1 MAESSFKMAEASFK
15 RSRNVVKGAIGAPM
29 AAASACRRRLMP
41 AHNMGQIASQCKYE
55 NDMNTPQAVSIA
67 SLLAAEDKQSGKDQL
82 QHQLHNINDED
93 ESAAREFEENLWKY
107 SRLLLERGRFKQR
120 WDPFIQLLVVYN
132 SIFIPMSLAFA
143 YQLAP
148 NHQIADYCIDVLF
161 IVDMV
166 VSISTVYYNQHFEL
180 VIDRKQIVKHYL
192 STWFTIDLFSILPL
206 ELFANLVRDDEATR
220 ILVADFLKLPRML
233 RLARFR
239 KRASDQTKSGANL
252 LRMVILCVLFIFLA
266 HLVACLWWSIG
277 RMGLPGAD
285 VGTDDHSTSWI
296 LRMEA
301 RDRTQLLARNAT
313 AEGAFLAIL
322 ADDDAGDAAALAE
335 AMRGSDGGA
344 LEAWHADGAQ
354 ALIPG
359 QYLTSL
365 YWALNALLKTP
376 SIGPDTPLEKSFVT
390 IVTIFGVLVFTIFV
404 GNTIEVLQAVS
415 HTDEA
420 RNKQMKMLTDFVHT
434 ARISRSLRSRIFAH
448 SAAEYR
454 STLGINTSQ
463 LLHQFPRALR
473 GQIVMYMHRQTLEAC
488 DLFGLITT
496 ECAKALLLCVTPTVC
511 LQKEVL
517 VGRGELCE
525 YLYILQRGAL
535 QVRDQDASDF
545 EEAKADDAKDNFELT
560 RQVYR
565 KVKRMSCQALY
576 NIGLP
581 VPPPSAAPPRAQRR
595 APIPSQR
602 RGNSPSGRKGRPEF
616 HVLERPGALV
626 GLRDVRELSMI
637 YPYTVVASKTATL
650 MRITA
655 TDMGAVLSAFGGEDE
670 EAACAQL
677 LKEFDVI
684 AASMLHGSKKQ
695 RRASVD
701 QLQSQLGGSFCK
713 KGARDVKSPSPTAV
727 RPVSPVEAQAAA
739 ASMALA
745 RAAQKSV
752 YISGDDDD
760 AADAAGTGSCGVS
773 AGGTSIEH
781 QPHGNQGAL
790 SRPLPNGGQCGFV
803 PVPGNDGLGGET
815 GARNGAGGS
824 ETITGAKPELATQ
837 AERKNSLAL
846 VGADGIVADAFTG
859 GAAACASGS
868 SKDAERREQEQRQWQ
883 AQMSEVRQDVASA
896 GRKLQSLMSTLSAV
910 ESELAFIPHVSEALQ
925 ALEAIASG
933 KDGPRLHIAGEQPA
947 TRGSSEAVVDSRH
960 PREGGFFG
968 WFRSPIAPPPASVP
982 PSPAAAEV
990 DPTMRRRSRHRQ
1002 SARDG
1007 DDEWSG
1013 SAILPPV
1020 PPPASMPPSP
1030 AAAEVEP
1037 ATRRSRNRLS
1047 RPSRMSRTQSAST
1060 PTSRESG
1067 TRTGKRV
1074 VFSVRR
1080 STAGNASRSSPD
1092 AASATTLIPSDDSRR
1107 DPSAIH
1113 PLQA

>member
-1 MAESSFKMAEASFK
+1 
-15 RSRNVVKGAIGAPM
+15 
-29 AAASACRRRLMP
+29 
-41 AHNMGQIASQCKYE
+41 
-55 NDMNTPQAVSIA
+55 MNTPQAVSIA

-180 VIDRKQIVKHYL
+180 DIDRKQIVKHYL

-220 ILVADFLKLPRML
+220 ILVADFLKLPRM
-233 RLARFR
+233 RL
-239 KRASDQTKSGANL
+239 RASGSAPPTRPTGANL
-252 LRMVILCVLFIFLA
+252 LRMVILCVLFIFA
-266 HLVACLWWSIG
+266 HLVAPLVVDRPDS
-277 RMGLPGAD
+277 LPGAD
-285 VGTDDHSTSWI
+285 VGTTTIDVVD

-322 ADDDAGDAAALAE
+322 ADDDAGDAALAGV
-335 AMRGSDGGA
+335 RGSDGGA
-344 LEAWHADGAQ
+344 ERGGRRASAH
-354 ALIPG
+354 PG
-359 QYLTSL
+359 RYLTSL

-488 DLFGLITT
+488 DLFGLLTT

-565 KVKRMSCQALY
+565 KVKRMSPGPY

-595 APIPSQR
+595 A
-602 RGNSPSGRKGRPEF
+602 
-616 HVLERPGALV
+616 
-626 GLRDVRELSMI
+626 D
-637 YPYTVVASKTATL
+637 TV
-650 MRITA
+650 
-655 TDMGAVLSAFGGEDE
+655 
-670 EAACAQL
+670 
-677 LKEFDVI
+677 
-684 AASMLHGSKKQ
+684 
-695 RRASVD
+695 
-701 QLQSQLGGSFCK
+701 
-713 KGARDVKSPSPTAV
+713 
-727 RPVSPVEAQAAA
+727 AAA
-739 ASMALA
+739 RQLTLGPERAARVPRA
-745 RAAQKSV
+745 RAAGRPRRPARRARAVDDLSV
-752 YISGDDDD
+752 HGRRVEDRDTDADHGHRHGGGAQRVRWRGRGGRVRAAAEGVRRDCGLD
-760 AADAAGTGSCGVS
+760 AA
-773 AGGTSIEH
+773 
-781 QPHGNQGAL
+781 
-790 SRPLPNGGQCGFV
+790 
-803 PVPGNDGLGGET
+803 
-815 GARNGAGGS
+815 
-824 ETITGAKPELATQ
+824 
-837 AERKNSLAL
+837 
-846 VGADGIVADAFTG
+846 
-859 GAAACASGS
+859 
-868 SKDAERREQEQRQWQ
+868 REQE
-883 AQMSEVRQDVASA
+883 ATA
-896 GRKLQSLMSTLSAV
+896 GL
-910 ESELAFIPHVSEALQ
+910 
-925 ALEAIASG
+925 
-933 KDGPRLHIAGEQPA
+933 
-947 TRGSSEAVVDSRH
+947 RGSVAEPARWQLLQ
-960 PREGGFFG
+960 EGGARREESLADG
-968 WFRSPIAPPPASVP
+968 RSPRIARRGTSGGC
-982 PSPAAAEV
+982 V
-990 DPTMRRRSRHRQ
+990 DGAGACSAKVCLHLWRRRRRGRRRRH
-1002 SARDG
+1002 
-1007 DDEWSG
+1007 W
-1013 SAILPPV
+1013 ILW
-1020 PPPASMPPSP
+1020 
-1030 AAAEVEP
+1030 
-1037 ATRRSRNRLS
+1037 RRRGWNL
-1047 RPSRMSRTQSAST
+1047 
-1060 PTSRESG
+1060 
-1067 TRTGKRV
+1067 
-1074 VFSVRR
+1074 
-1080 STAGNASRSSPD
+1080 N
-1092 AASATTLIPSDDSRR
+1092 
-1107 DPSAIH
+1107 
-1113 PLQA
+1113 